1 MASFQKS
8 NLGRTLENILHKPD
22 KINLISDMAFEAID
36 EDQSGTIDK
45 IELGDVLRKVAVNMG
60 IIQPTDNDLS
70 ALLSELDQ
78 DGDNMVSKDEF
89 AFLIIKVLEKMQAT
103 EEETAKYMHDEIPC
117 VANQLP
123 LEEIDEDSIT
133 N

>member
-1 MASFQKS
+1 M
-8 NLGRTLENILHKPD
+8 PD

-36 EDQSGTIDK
+36 EDCSGNIDK
-45 IELGDVLRKVAVNMG
+45 TELGDVLRRVAVNMG

-103 EEETAKYMHDEIPC
+103 EEETAKYMFDEIP
-117 VANQLP
+117 
-123 LEEIDEDSIT
+123 
-133 N
+133 